1 MYSNLTAA
9 YKNYHQEI
17 MTFWENLIFDKIMI
31 EEIEKLIQ
39 RNIFEGF
46 DLESLS
52 NPWSK
57 TKSSRHYLKQDML
70 GITQRNSLR
79 LHYRRTIIESVAT
92 TESYLQKICEIV
104 YRDYPGRIRLEKT
117 YDENYG
123 HREKLFDI
131 ILNNNT
137 RDEML
142 ELISEERIRGIFY
155 GNPIDFFVKDKGNIG
170 LGDYFLKNNKI
181 GVDKYKEIIARRN
194 IIIHNN
200 GRVDSKYLKESN
212 KTGIKIGQMLKT
224 NEMYLREMI
233 FILRGLAAIVS
244 KTVLKNIYQMD
255 VKGLILQNADTFSRA
270 FP

>member
-1 MYSNLTAA
+1 MS
-9 YKNYHQEI
+9 
-17 MTFWENLIFDKIMI
+17 FWENLIFDKIMI

-39 RNIFEGF
+39 ENILEGF

-57 TKSSRHYLKQDML
+57 TKSARHYLKRDML

-79 LHYRRTIIESVAT
+79 LHYRRIIIESIAT
-92 TESYLQKICEIV
+92 TESYLQKICKIV
-104 YRDYPGRIRLEKT
+104 YKDYPERIRSEKK

-123 HREKLFDI
+123 YREKLFDI
-131 ILNNNT
+131 ILNTNT
-137 RDEML
+137 RDEMI

-181 GVDKYKEIIARRN
+181 GIDKYKEIIARRN

-200 GRVDSKYLKESN
+200 GRVDSKYSRESN
-212 KTGIKIGQMLKT
+212 KINIKIGQMLKT

-233 FILRGLAAIVS
+233 FILRGLAAITS
-244 KTVLKNIYQMD
+244 KIVLKNLYQMD
-255 VKGLILQNADTFSRA
+255 AKGLILQNANTFSKA